1 MYLHNRIIEAIIW
14 VTKYFVT
21 PSSSKYNELTNIN
34 GRNLNMLNSI
44 IVQTPNQ
51 DELNNMNSVVINNKQ
66 KFITLIGEKIIK
78 GLDSILNFKLE
89 A

>member
-1 MYLHNRIIEAIIW
+1 
-14 VTKYFVT
+14 
-21 PSSSKYNELTNIN
+21 
-34 GRNLNMLNSI
+34 MLNSI